1 VGLRTAVHHHR
12 DAAPAVVV
20 GHELDPSDLVL
31 WHENQPRWN
40 PAILL
45 LVTDPLCLKELR
57 VHELG
62 RADGPTLVLLH
73 GLSDS
78 GLCWPDAVRRWRHDY
93 RIVAPDARGH
103 GESPRFD
110 LATSGNNPVR

>member
-1 VGLRTAVHHHR
+1 MTGPLGL
-12 DAAPAVVV
+12 D
-20 GHELDPSDLVL
+20 
-31 WHENQPRWN
+31 
-40 PAILL
+40 
-45 LVTDPLCLKELR
+45 KLR

-73 GLSDS
+73 GFTDS
-78 GLCWPDAVRRWRHDY
+78 GLCWSDAVRRWCHDY

-110 LATSGNNPVR
+110 PATSGRNRSDVMVADVCLLYTSDAADDLLCVDLGGSRNIKKK